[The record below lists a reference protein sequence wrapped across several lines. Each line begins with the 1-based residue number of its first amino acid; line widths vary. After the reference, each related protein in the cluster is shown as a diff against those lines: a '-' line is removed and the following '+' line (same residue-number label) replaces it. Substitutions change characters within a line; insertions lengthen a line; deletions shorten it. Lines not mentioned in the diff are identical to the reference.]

1 MAMRKLGNVLPP
13 LVVVLV
19 AVVPPEPA
27 LLLLLLPHADA
38 ISARPTAREAA
49 VASHF
54 HECLRFNFVTSRVS
68 DSCRGQGAEMAK
80 PSASAA
86 FLLTFEQRS

>member
-54 HECLRFNFVTSRVS
+54 HECLRFNFVTSRVPILV
-68 DSCRGQGAEMAK
+68 AAK
-80 PSASAA
+80 APKWRNLPRLPHSY
-86 FLLTFEQRS
+86 